1 VERYTQG
8 FDQLTE
14 YVQPFNPEWAYLET
28 GLKPE
33 LIRATARE
41 MARNAPATLVHPGR
55 HVTWYGD
62 DTQRSRAIAILN
74 ALLGSWGR
82 KGGFYIQEKVSLAE
96 YPTPKPPKPASD
108 WKAKVQGQFPLAPSG
123 ISNALIDASIGPD
136 AFVKGWFVYSTNLPF
151 TVPNVE
157 RKLEQAAQDLELLVV
172 VDTMPAEITGY
183 ADVVL
188 PECTYLERYGELRN
202 APERVPSLAVSVPAF
217 ESKYETK
224 PAYWMA
230 RELAIRLGLER
241 YFPWQDYSEVLD
253 WQLRQAGSSLEEM
266 SRIGIKR
273 FPRTK
278 PMYFAAG
285 QEIRFKT
292 PSGKIELYSQ
302 TLKDA
307 GHDPIPRYTP
317 PDEPPENHYRLIYGR
332 GPAHTFGR
340 TSNNPLLFELMPEN
354 TVWVNPLA
362 ASRWGLDSG
371 DYVKLKNQD
380 GVVSNRVRVR
390 VTERIRPDSVF
401 MVHGFGHTSR
411 QLRLTYNVGA
421 NDTALMTNVKVDPI
435 MGGTGMRSN
444 FVTFITGEA

>member
-1 VERYTQG
+1 
-8 FDQLTE
+8 
-14 YVQPFNPEWAYLET
+14 
-28 GLKPE
+28 
-33 LIRATARE
+33 
-41 MARNAPATLVHPGR
+41 
-55 HVTWYGD
+55 
-62 DTQRSRAIAILN
+62 
-74 ALLGSWGR
+74 
-82 KGGFYIQEKVSLAE
+82 
-96 YPTPKPPKPASD
+96 
-108 WKAKVQGQFPLAPSG
+108 
-123 ISNALIDASIGPD
+123 
-136 AFVKGWFVYSTNLPF
+136 
-151 TVPNVE
+151 
-157 RKLEQAAQDLELLVV
+157 
-172 VDTMPAEITGY
+172 
-183 ADVVL
+183 VVL

-217 ESKYETK
+217 EPRYQTK

-230 RELAIRLGLER
+230 RELASRLGLDK
-241 YFPWQDYSEVLD
+241 YFPWKDYREVLD

-266 SRIGIKR
+266 RHIGVKR

-278 PMYFAAG
+278 PTYFAEGEA
-285 QEIRFKT
+285 IAFKT

-307 GHDPIPRYTP
+307 GHDPMPRYTP
-317 PDEPPENHYRLIYGR
+317 PEEPPDDHYRLIYGR

-340 TSNNPLLFELMPEN
+340 TTNNPLLFELMPEN

-362 ASRWGLDSG
+362 ASRWGLASG
-371 DYVKLKNQD
+371 DYVKLKSQD

-390 VTERIRPDSVF
+390 VTERIRPDSVV

-411 QLRLTYNVGA
+411 RLRLAHNVGA